1 MPECDNCGS
10 FVTPKFARVFG
21 DNHDNVDGCVSCLT
35 AAELTAREASV
46 TGGRFRVPDSRRG
59 GSP

>member
-10 FVTPKFARVFG
+10 FVTRKFARVFG

-35 AAELTAREASV
+35 GAELTTREAA
-46 TGGRFRVPDSRRG
+46 GGPFRAPSARRG
-59 GSP
+59 GNS